1 MPYPVRYSSRSYNKY
16 ESILEYIAENFG
28 IIKAAEVDMYFERVI
43 DLIAVNPRMFPHSDK
58 MKAIRRCVIS
68 PQTTLYYRFTGECVE
83 LISFRGNKLNP
94 KSLGL

>member
-1 MPYPVRYSSRSYNKY
+1 MPYPVRYSSRSYYEY
-16 ESILEYIAENFG
+16 ESILKYVVEKFG

-43 DLIAVNPRMFPHSDK
+43 DLIAVNPKMFPHSDN

-68 PQTTLYYRFTGECVE
+68 PQTTLYYLFTGEYVE

-94 KSLGL
+94 KSLDL